1 MLKTRSAKAED
12 VDLLYSWS
20 SDELVRTQSFSSD
33 VIPYETHCNWL
44 EKKLADAQSTLLII
58 EIDEIPAG
66 LVRFEEKESEAI
78 IGVTID
84 KSFRGKGLGGAFIKV
99 GVEEF
104 FKKSDLTVLS
114 YIKKENIASVKSFEN
129 AGFRLFKEEEING
142 IESFIY
148 QIVKE
153 WRGF

>member
-1 MLKTRSAKAED
+1 M
-12 VDLLYSWS
+12 
-20 SDELVRTQSFSSD
+20 
-33 VIPYETHCNWL
+33 
-44 EKKLADAQSTLLII
+44 
-58 EIDEIPAG
+58 
-66 LVRFEEKESEAI
+66 
-78 IGVTID
+78 
-84 KSFRGKGLGGAFIKV
+84 GGAIIKV
-99 GVEEF
+99 GLEEF